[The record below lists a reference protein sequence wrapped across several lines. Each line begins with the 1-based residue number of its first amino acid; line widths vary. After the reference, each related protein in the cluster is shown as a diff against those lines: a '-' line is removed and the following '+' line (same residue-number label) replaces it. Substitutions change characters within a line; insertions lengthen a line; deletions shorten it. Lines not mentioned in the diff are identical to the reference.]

1 MWNCDVS
8 YELEKEDEGRSVVRM
23 VHRSDRTV
31 KGNRQKEFYAYAL
44 SSDMYIY
51 LYERTVFCTRRE
63 EDGP

>member
-8 YELEKEDEGRSVVRM
+8 HELEKEDEGRSVVRM

-44 SSDMYIY
+44 SSDMYI
-51 LYERTVFCTRRE
+51 LLVRKDRFLHKT
-63 EDGP
+63 